1 MLSKFVA
8 SLVGMAFA
16 FSAAPLQA
24 QSSIAPA
31 SPSELVLGGQETCRE
46 LRERLR
52 DRRKQGIQWLIGE
65 EFRLYNRAVDTTH
78 GHVIGRQ
85 FTMVQCYGAHQET
98 NRVFIAEENFE
109 FCGWVNRDDLLD
121 EHHRDYSK
129 GIGVVRTRNAC
140 RIPRAMPFSQLC
152 AEAPDGLFGS
162 SSSNICEGIPEGL
175 RAKGVL
181 TGATHTGKTPRHS
194 FYATPDR
201 QEVRDAKAF
210 FSVLEIYDIETVII
224 GGRAGAML
232 LVGDGDGRVFGW
244 IDEAALRLWPTRLG
258 LFFDENVRGVI
269 FSERGSAISHFR
281 RGDGEPTPD
290 VRSQGSEAVRQ
301 HVHGGN
307 PLVSYPIVRTLPPSS
322 ADVRGEVDPALHEI
336 VFVGQTGKGSTAD
349 LIQQA
354 RISQAITNLHRI
366 NIMVVMDTTE
376 SMLDYLPAVT
386 SGVARFI
393 EQFGADS
400 QNREGQYPDVR
411 LAAYAYSDFKSAKRT
426 GIGDPIK
433 IKQLMPPVDIGPGFD
448 VTSQL
453 DAISTHAGLS
463 DDAGEFREASLEAV
477 IALAG
482 RFEKD
487 EDWFRDGPRI
497 IVHIADHGSRDG
509 LDLSAIDRN
518 LVDSRVIYYPIIV
531 TTNDV
536 TDAPGDNEVKQRRR
550 KKAREAAEAQ
560 AFELLR
566 NNLKDAK
573 PSDLPRIDFH
583 GGSEVS
589 TEVVRKSLQTTFDE
603 ILQVMPKLR
612 TQMLGGIASARDR
625 ALDSASARITYDER
639 LIANYGLDNIDKK
652 VIAVAGQA
660 FAPLEVKEHDGTV
673 TEVDWVYTVALE
685 EDQFS
690 ALQELHRDLC
700 QFVGRPGKV
709 KDMKKLVISLLQAF
723 SGDTVDTNDDATAIF
738 RDLGQLKGVKGGLL
752 SHPPMQLLEKINSTD
767 PEIVNELRRDV
778 CWTSYHLDNV
788 VATSYARQGDVV
800 WYGDGFGLRADAQIA
815 KRIYK
820 YRPIVGPE
828 LYYLPAWYFLVPS
841 GEEDGHGCRGGFKTD
856 C

>member
-31 SPSELVLGGQETCRE
+31 STSELVLGGQETCRE
-46 LRERLR
+46 LRERLK
-52 DRRKQGIQWLIGE
+52 DRRKQGIQWLIGD
-65 EFRLYNRAVDTTH
+65 EFRLYNRAVDTTP

-85 FTMVQCYGAHQET
+85 FTMVQCYGAYQDT

-140 RIPRAMPFSQLC
+140 RIPRAMLFSKLC
-152 AEAPDGLFGS
+152 AEAPRGLFGS
-162 SSSNICEGIPEGL
+162 KDSDICKGIPEGL

-181 TGATHTGKTPRHS
+181 TGATHTGKTPRHP

-201 QEVRDAKAF
+201 QEVRDSKAF
-210 FSVLEIYDIETVII
+210 FSVLEIHDIETFSIDDE
-224 GGRAGAML
+224 REGAML
-232 LVGDGDGRVFGW
+232 LVGDGDGRIFGW
-244 IDEAALRLWPTRLG
+244 IDAAALRLWPTRLG
-258 LFFDENVRGVI
+258 LFFDENARGVI
-269 FSERGSAISHFR
+269 FSDRRSAIHHFR
-281 RGDGEPTPD
+281 HGELTPD

-322 ADVRGEVDPALHEI
+322 ADDRGEEDPAVHEI
-336 VFVGQTGKGSTAD
+336 VFLGQTGKGSTAD

-354 RISQAITNLHRI
+354 RISRRITNLHRI

-386 SGVARFI
+386 SGVAQFI
-393 EQFGADS
+393 EQFGAES
-400 QNREGQYPDVR
+400 QNREGRYPDVR
-411 LAAYAYSDFKSAKRT
+411 LAAYAYSDFRSAKRT

-433 IKQLMPPVDIGPGFD
+433 IKQLMPPVDISLGFD

-463 DDAGEFREASLEAV
+463 DDAGQFREASLEAV

-509 LDLSAIDRN
+509 LDLSAIDRY

-536 TDAPGDNEVKQRRR
+536 TDDPGDNEVKQRRR

-566 NNLKDAK
+566 NNLTDAK
-573 PSDLPRIDFH
+573 TSDLPRIDFSE
-583 GGSEVS
+583 GSEVS

-603 ILQVMPKLR
+603 ILDVMPQLR
-612 TQMLGGIASARDR
+612 TRLLGDIASAPDR

-660 FAPLEVKEHDGTV
+660 FAPLELKEQGAV

-690 ALQELHRDLC
+690 ALRELHLDLC
-700 QFVGRPGKV
+700 QFVGHPGKV
-709 KDMKKLVISLLQAF
+709 KDMRKLVISLLQAF
-723 SGDTVDTNDDATAIF
+723 SGDKVDTNDDATAIF
-738 RDLGQLKGVKGGLL
+738 RDLRQIKGVNKGGLL
-752 SHPPMQLLEKINSTD
+752 SHPPMQLLEKIDSTV

-778 CWTSYHLDNV
+778 CWTSYHLNNV

-800 WYGDGFGLRADAQIA
+800 WHGDGFGLRADAQIT

-820 YRPIVGPE
+820 YHPIVGPE
-828 LYYLPAWYFLVPS
+828 LYYLPAWYFLVPPPQKK
-841 GEEDGHGCRGGFKTD
+841 EDRHGCRGFKTD